1 MPRYT
6 DEFRAGAVLVA
17 QAAGWK
23 PNGES
28 KRGALTRAAKEVG
41 VSWQTLGRWCRLES
55 NPPPQKVVQ
64 FKKDDMLESLGN
76 LLSLH
81 IVNAEDTIQDA
92 DHHQVMGGIKITF
105 EAIQLLTGGPTENI
119 DQRIVKFEFASP
131 NDSDRG

>member
-28 KRGALTRAAKEVG
+28 KRGALVRAAKEVG
-41 VSWQTLGRWCRLES
+41 VSWQTLGRWCRHDS
-55 NPPPQKVVQ
+55 NPPPQKIVQ
-64 FKKDDMLESLGN
+64 YKKDDMLESLVS
-76 LLSLH
+76 LLGLH
-81 IVNAEDTIQDA
+81 IHEAGDSIQDA

-105 EAIQLLTGGPTENI
+105 EAIQLLTGGPTENVNKRVLNV
-119 DQRIVKFEFASP
+119 DW
-131 NDSDRG
+131 DG